1 MTRLEQRLSVCA
13 GETKSDV
20 KQYHLIAAVNISL
33 HQDVAIRFRRP
44 ALHQLEKSLSI
55 TPHIQKACNEPQSTR
70 QHGSQQYAPAAQ
82 RVVPRRHD
90 ESASEL
96 AESKKKSLLRVAD
109 SPRIGPRHDQCKSC
123 EQTAAHACTVG
134 CSESARLASQRGCIR
149 LDLTSRIFLPCE
161 AGGGHHI
168 NPSTI
173 RRRKLCLDKKT
184 PQYGST
190 PAGLGGGAG
199 RGEQA
204 LSFTRKSRRVLEND
218 TEGRHC
224 PPSVFRVDGPSQLEP
239 QAAASCWWWW

>member
-1 MTRLEQRLSVCA
+1 MSQSGSGDHLSTSSRNPCPSRLIYKRHAMSRKAQGSMAASNMPQQRSV
-13 GETKSDV
+13 
-20 KQYHLIAAVNISL
+20 
-33 HQDVAIRFRRP
+33 F
-44 ALHQLEKSLSI
+44 
-55 TPHIQKACNEPQSTR
+55 
-70 QHGSQQYAPAAQ
+70 
-82 RVVPRRHD
+82 VPRRHD

-149 LDLTSRIFLPCE
+149 PDLTSRLFLPCE

-184 PQYGST
+184 PQYGSA

-204 LSFTRKSRRVLEND
+204 LSFTRKSRRVLESD

>member
-1 MTRLEQRLSVCA
+1 M
-13 GETKSDV
+13 
-20 KQYHLIAAVNISL
+20 
-33 HQDVAIRFRRP
+33 
-44 ALHQLEKSLSI
+44 SI

-149 LDLTSRIFLPCE
+149 PDLTSRLFLPCE

-184 PQYGST
+184 PQYGSA

-204 LSFTRKSRRVLEND
+204 LSFTRKSRRVLESD

-239 QAAASCWWWW
+239 QAAASCWWW